1 MKFSRLFGLV
11 IIMLA
16 ASYPLNAENLSPA
29 NEWITLGTSAGPIPD
44 AVRSQPANALVV
56 NGNVYLADAGD
67 GTAGRLA
74 SAGYSHKAVRAIF
87 ISHLHFDHTGGI
99 PAILALRWQTSA
111 REPITIYGP
120 PGTRETVEGIF
131 AFMEYGALGAYGV
144 PGATPKPANYQVEV
158 VELEDGSTIETGD
171 FALTAVRNTH
181 YSWPEGSDEWKK
193 FQSFAFKFE
202 LPNRSIVYT
211 GDTGP
216 SSAVEKLAQNADLLV
231 SEMMDIDKTVDAV
244 SRANPNMPEKAL
256 ANMRSHLTAHHVTP
270 EQVGEMATRAKVKK
284 LVATHLAPAM
294 LEPSEVDYY
303 TKRVRS
309 EFDGDFAIASDLDRF

>member
-11 IIMLA
+11 MIMLA
-16 ASYPLNAENLSPA
+16 VSYPLNAEELSPA

-56 NGNVYLADAGD
+56 AGNVYLADAGD

-74 SAGYSHKAVRAIF
+74 TAGYSHKDVRAIF

-111 REPITIYGP
+111 RQPITIYGP

-131 AFMEYGALGAYGV
+131 AFMMYGALGAYGV
-144 PGATPKPANYQVEV
+144 PGATPKPANYQVDV
-158 VELEDGSTIETGD
+158 VELDDGSTIEAGD
-171 FALTAVRNTH
+171 FTLTAVRNTH

-202 LPNRSIVYT
+202 LPNRSIV
-211 GDTGP
+211 
-216 SSAVEKLAQNADLLV
+216 
-231 SEMMDIDKTVDAV
+231 
-244 SRANPNMPEKAL
+244 
-256 ANMRSHLTAHHVTP
+256 
-270 EQVGEMATRAKVKK
+270 
-284 LVATHLAPAM
+284 
-294 LEPSEVDYY
+294 
-303 TKRVRS
+303 
-309 EFDGDFAIASDLDRF
+309 